1 MTNTIFEQMGGTYT
15 QVGDYM
21 LPDLLPAEE
30 EKKANIG
37 VWGMRHKRYLKQ
49 HHKVRYYN
57 LLTSGKLNSYL
68 VDIEQQAQ
76 DLFSR
81 LVKDLAEKENVTEE
95 LKATDMMLW
104 VRNMNNIRNRATEK
118 VNAELIYTV

>member
-1 MTNTIFEQMGGTYT
+1 MANTIFEKQGGTYT

-30 EKKANIG
+30 ETEANIG

-49 HHKVRYYN
+49 NHKVIYYN

-68 VDIEQQAQ
+68 ADIEQQAQ
-76 DLFSR
+76 QLFLR
-81 LVKDLAEKENVTEE
+81 LVKQMAEREGVTEK
-95 LKATDMMLW
+95 LKADNQMAW
-104 VRNMNNIRNRATEK
+104 VARMNDIRSRATEV
-118 VNAELIYTV
+118 VNTDLIYT

>member
-1 MTNTIFEQMGGTYT
+1 MANTIFEQMGGTYT

-21 LPDLLPAEE
+21 LPDLLPEEE
-30 EKKANIG
+30 EKKANVG
-37 VWGMRHKRYLKQ
+37 AWAMRHKRYLKQ
-49 HHKVRYYN
+49 NHKVFYYN

-68 VDIEQQAQ
+68 ADIEQQAQ
-76 DLFSR
+76 DLFLR

-104 VRNMNNIRNRATEK
+104 VQKMNNVRNRATEK

>member
-1 MTNTIFEQMGGTYT
+1 MAKTIFEKAGGTYT

-30 EKKANIG
+30 EKEANIG

-68 VDIEQQAQ
+68 ADIEQQAQ
-76 DLFSR
+76 QLF
-81 LVKDLAEKENVTEE
+81 LWQVKDLAEKENITEK
-95 LKATDMMLW
+95 LKSENQMLW
-104 VRNMNNIRNRATEK
+104 VQKMNNIRNQATEI
-118 VNAELIYTV
+118 VNAEIIYTV

>member
-1 MTNTIFEQMGGTYT
+1 MANTIFEKQGGTYT

-30 EKKANIG
+30 EKEANIG
-37 VWGMRHKRYLKQ
+37 VGAMRHKRYLKQ
-49 HHKVRYYN
+49 NHKVRYYN

-68 VDIEQQAQ
+68 VDIEEQAQ

-81 LVKDLAEKENVTEE
+81 LVKDLAEKENVTEN
-95 LKATDMMLW
+95 LKATDQMLW
-104 VRNMNNIRNRATEK
+104 VRKMNNIRNRATEI
-118 VNAELIYTV
+118 VNADIIYKV

>member
-1 MTNTIFEQMGGTYT
+1 MANTIFEQTGGTYT

-37 VWGMRHKRYLKQ
+37 AWAMRHKRYLKQ
-49 HHKVRYYN
+49 NHKVRYYN

-68 VDIEQQAQ
+68 ADIEQQAQ
-76 DLFSR
+76 DFFLR

-118 VNAELIYTV
+118 VNADIIYKI

>member
-1 MTNTIFEQMGGTYT
+1 MANTIFEQTGGTYT

-37 VWGMRHKRYLKQ
+37 AWAMRHKRYLKQ
-49 HHKVRYYN
+49 NHKVRYYN

-68 VDIEQQAQ
+68 ADIEQQAQ
-76 DLFSR
+76 QLFLR
-81 LVKDLAEKENVTEE
+81 QVKDLAEKENITEK
-95 LKATDMMLW
+95 LKSENQMLW
-104 VRNMNNIRNRATEK
+104 VQKMNNIRNQATEI
-118 VNAELIYTV
+118 VNAEIIYTV

>member
-1 MTNTIFEQMGGTYT
+1 MANTIFEQTGGTYT

-30 EKKANIG
+30 EKEANIG
-37 VWGMRHKRYLKQ
+37 VWAMRHKRYLKQ
-49 HHKVRYYN
+49 NHKVRYYN

-68 VDIEQQAQ
+68 ADIEQQAQ
-76 DLFSR
+76 DFFLR
-81 LVKDLAEKENVTEE
+81 LVKDLSEKENVTEE
-95 LKATDMMLW
+95 LKATNMMLW

-118 VNAELIYTV
+118 VNADIIYKI

>member
-1 MTNTIFEQMGGTYT
+1 MANTIFEKQGGTYT

-30 EKKANIG
+30 ETEANIG

-49 HHKVRYYN
+49 NHKVRYYN

-68 VDIEQQAQ
+68 ADIEQQAQ
-76 DLFSR
+76 DLFIR
-81 LVKDLAEKENVTEE
+81 LVKDIVEQEKVTEE

-104 VRNMNNIRNRATEK
+104 VRNMNNIRNRATEI

>member
-1 MTNTIFEQMGGTYT
+1 MANTIFEQTGGTYT

-37 VWGMRHKRYLKQ
+37 AWAMRHKRYLKQ
-49 HHKVRYYN
+49 NHKVRYYN

-68 VDIEQQAQ
+68 TDIEQQAQ
-76 DLFSR
+76 QLFLR
-81 LVKDLAEKENVTEE
+81 LVNDLAEKENVTEE

-118 VNAELIYTV
+118 VNADIIYKI

>member
-1 MTNTIFEQMGGTYT
+1 MANTIFEKQGGTYT

-30 EKKANIG
+30 EKKTNIG
-37 VWGMRHKRYLKQ
+37 VWAMRHKRYLKQ
-49 HHKVRYYN
+49 NHKVRYYN

-68 VDIEQQAQ
+68 VDIEQQAEEM
-76 DLFSR
+76 FFR
-81 LVKDLAEKENVTEE
+81 LVKDLAEQENVTEE

>member
-1 MTNTIFEQMGGTYT
+1 
-15 QVGDYM
+15 M

-30 EKKANIG
+30 EQEETIG
-37 VWGMRHKRYLKQ
+37 VWEMRHKRYLKQ
-49 HHKVRYYN
+49 NHKVLYYN

-68 VDIEQQAQ
+68 ADIEQQAQ
-76 DLFSR
+76 NLFLR

-95 LKATDMMLW
+95 LKSTDMMLC
-104 VRNMNNIRNRATEK
+104 VRKMNNICNRATEK

>member
-1 MTNTIFEQMGGTYT
+1 MANTIFEQTGGTYT

-37 VWGMRHKRYLKQ
+37 AWAMRHKRYLKQ
-49 HHKVRYYN
+49 NHKVRYYN

-68 VDIEQQAQ
+68 ANVEQQAQ
-76 DLFSR
+76 DFFLR

-95 LKATDMMLW
+95 LKASDMMLW
-104 VRNMNNIRNRATEK
+104 VQKMNNIRNQATEI
-118 VNAELIYTV
+118 VNAEIIYTV

>member
-1 MTNTIFEQMGGTYT
+1 MANTIFEQTGGTYT

-21 LPDLLPAEE
+21 LPDLLPVEE
-30 EKKANIG
+30 EKEANIG

-49 HHKVRYYN
+49 NHKVLYYN

-68 VDIEQQAQ
+68 ADVEQQAQ
-76 DLFSR
+76 DLFLR

-95 LKATDMMLW
+95 LKASDMMLW
-104 VRNMNNIRNRATEK
+104 VQKMNNIRNQATEI
-118 VNAELIYTV
+118 VNAEIIYTV

>member
-1 MTNTIFEQMGGTYT
+1 MANTIFEQTGGTYT

-37 VWGMRHKRYLKQ
+37 AWAMRHKRYLKQ
-49 HHKVRYYN
+49 NHKVLYYN

-68 VDIEQQAQ
+68 ADIEQQAQ
-76 DLFSR
+76 QLFLQ
-81 LVKDLAEKENVTEE
+81 LVKDLADKENVTEE
-95 LKATDMMLW
+95 LKSIDMMLW
-104 VRNMNNIRNRATEK
+104 VQKMNNIRNRATEI
-118 VNAELIYTV
+118 VSAELIYTV

>member
-1 MTNTIFEQMGGTYT
+1 MANTIFEQTGGTYT

-30 EKKANIG
+30 EKEANIG

-68 VDIEQQAQ
+68 ADIEQQAQ
-76 DLFSR
+76 QLFLR
-81 LVKDLAEKENVTEE
+81 QVKDLAEKENITEK
-95 LKATDMMLW
+95 LKSKNQMLW
-104 VRNMNNIRNRATEK
+104 VQKMNNIRNQATEI
-118 VNAELIYTV
+118 VNAEIIYTV